1 MTRIIN
7 TELNN
12 LNRDFYKFQT
22 KVIKSNK
29 QNNAAFI
36 SSLCKYQKLYK
47 KAGSENNFVE
57 NLDSFAEIMKKAGIE
72 NLPGIIYSTLVKL
85 PFITPE
91 AREMYA
97 LKGLNYAEQQGDSI
111 HTLARL
117 SNLEI
122 LYKQAGRARAHAHL
136 NILLRK
142 VGVLTEICN
151 NFENA
156 VEGYK
161 TFNKKHRTLTDYKL
175 ELART
180 RVGIA
185 KSMKNT
191 SPKHA
196 IYELEKAREILKHEN
211 KQKEV
216 DFVDLMLSQIKI
228 SLIEQNK

>member
-1 MTRIIN
+1 MTKIVN
-7 TELNN
+7 TQLTN
-12 LNRDFYKFQT
+12 LDKDFYRFQT
-22 KVIKSNK
+22 KIIQSKK
-29 QNNAAFI
+29 QNNSAFV

-47 KAGSENNFVE
+47 KAGSESNFVE

-85 PFITPE
+85 PFLTPQ

-97 LKGLNYAEQQGDSI
+97 LKGLDYAEQQGDYI
-111 HTLARL
+111 HILARL

-156 VEGYK
+156 VEGYR
-161 TFNKKHRTLTDYKL
+161 TFNKKHRTLTDFKL

-216 DFVDLMLSQIKI
+216 DFVDLMLSEIKN